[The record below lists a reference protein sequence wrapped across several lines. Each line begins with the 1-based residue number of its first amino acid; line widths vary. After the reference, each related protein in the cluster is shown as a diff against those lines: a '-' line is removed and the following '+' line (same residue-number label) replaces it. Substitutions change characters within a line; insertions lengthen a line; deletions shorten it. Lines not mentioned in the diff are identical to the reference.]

1 MGKQLQLQ
9 QLLLLPVQTPKSNT
23 TLNTR
28 LLRMRIRF
36 TSLRMKH
43 VMGTS
48 SKAPIPL
55 WIPAVPWSLST
66 MKQGQWAIPRPERR
80 SSGSLRSGP
89 SPPGLLQLLLKQ
101 TRELLSKGSSPSCS
115 HRLGRLS
122 AVPFRL
128 VERLLL
134 LQRQKLLLPLLLK
147 QLVLRPKGALL
158 LKLLVLRLR
167 GVLLLKLLL
176 LLQLPL
182 LLPVQTVLTSLGM
195 EVTTL
200 ECRPLTS
207 RPSIKS
213 DRTSEECDI
222 LPTTTTDSM
231 TLRRRPCLG
240 STLQLC

>member
-1 MGKQLQLQ
+1 MG
-9 QLLLLPVQTPKSNT
+9 
-23 TLNTR
+23 
-28 LLRMRIRF
+28 
-36 TSLRMKH
+36 
-43 VMGTS
+43 
-48 SKAPIPL
+48 
-55 WIPAVPWSLST
+55 
-66 MKQGQWAIPRPERR
+66 
-80 SSGSLRSGP
+80 
-89 SPPGLLQLLLKQ
+89 
-101 TRELLSKGSSPSCS
+101 SKGSWPSCS

-128 VERLLL
+128 VEKLLL

-158 LKLLVLRLR
+158 LKLRGVLLLLLLKLLVLRPR

-176 LLQLPL
+176 QLP
-182 LLPVQTVLTSLGM
+182 LLPVQTVLTYLVM

-207 RPSIKS
+207 RSSIKS
-213 DRTSEECDI
+213 DNGDSARTSEECDI

-240 STLQLC
+240 STIQLC

>member
-1 MGKQLQLQ
+1 MG
-9 QLLLLPVQTPKSNT
+9 
-23 TLNTR
+23 
-28 LLRMRIRF
+28 
-36 TSLRMKH
+36 
-43 VMGTS
+43 
-48 SKAPIPL
+48 
-55 WIPAVPWSLST
+55 
-66 MKQGQWAIPRPERR
+66 
-80 SSGSLRSGP
+80 
-89 SPPGLLQLLLKQ
+89 
-101 TRELLSKGSSPSCS
+101 SKGSWPSCS

-128 VERLLL
+128 VEKLLL

-158 LKLLVLRLR
+158 LKLLVLKLRGVQLLKLLELRPRGVLLLKLRGVLLLKLLVLRPR

-207 RPSIKS
+207 RSSIKS

>member
-1 MGKQLQLQ
+1 MG
-9 QLLLLPVQTPKSNT
+9 
-23 TLNTR
+23 
-28 LLRMRIRF
+28 
-36 TSLRMKH
+36 
-43 VMGTS
+43 
-48 SKAPIPL
+48 
-55 WIPAVPWSLST
+55 
-66 MKQGQWAIPRPERR
+66 
-80 SSGSLRSGP
+80 
-89 SPPGLLQLLLKQ
+89 
-101 TRELLSKGSSPSCS
+101 SPSCS

-128 VERLLL
+128 VEKLLL

-158 LKLLVLRLR
+158 LKLLVLKLR
-167 GVLLLKLLL
+167 GVQLLKLL

-207 RPSIKS
+207 RSSIKS
-213 DRTSEECDI
+213 DNGDSARTSEECDI

-240 STLQLC
+240 STIQLY

>member
-1 MGKQLQLQ
+1 MG
-9 QLLLLPVQTPKSNT
+9 
-23 TLNTR
+23 
-28 LLRMRIRF
+28 
-36 TSLRMKH
+36 
-43 VMGTS
+43 
-48 SKAPIPL
+48 
-55 WIPAVPWSLST
+55 
-66 MKQGQWAIPRPERR
+66 
-80 SSGSLRSGP
+80 
-89 SPPGLLQLLLKQ
+89 
-101 TRELLSKGSSPSCS
+101 SPSCS

-128 VERLLL
+128 VEKLLL

-158 LKLLVLRLR
+158 LKLLVLKLRGVQLLKLLELRPR
-167 GVLLLKLLL
+167 GVLLLKLRGVLL
-176 LLQLPL
+176 LPL

-207 RPSIKS
+207 RSSIKS
-213 DRTSEECDI
+213 DNGDSARTSEECDI

-240 STLQLC
+240 STLQLY

>member
-1 MGKQLQLQ
+1 MG
-9 QLLLLPVQTPKSNT
+9 
-23 TLNTR
+23 
-28 LLRMRIRF
+28 
-36 TSLRMKH
+36 
-43 VMGTS
+43 
-48 SKAPIPL
+48 
-55 WIPAVPWSLST
+55 
-66 MKQGQWAIPRPERR
+66 
-80 SSGSLRSGP
+80 
-89 SPPGLLQLLLKQ
+89 
-101 TRELLSKGSSPSCS
+101 SPSCS

-128 VERLLL
+128 VEKLLL

-158 LKLLVLRLR
+158 LKL
-167 GVLLLKLLL
+167 
-176 LLQLPL
+176 PL

-207 RPSIKS
+207 RSSIKS
-213 DRTSEECDI
+213 DNGDSARTSEECDI

-240 STLQLC
+240 STLQLY